1 MAEPAA
7 AAEPRAPSRG
17 LGVLLRGYAQGLV
30 WLGGLV
36 LAASWLRWPPDARGY
51 LAAAAGLAA
60 VAALRYGAVSL
71 SKFAYITMTV
81 VPVAALTLLRQPT
94 AALLAAAG
102 GTLLGDALRGK
113 QGFASAVNAGREVVT
128 AAAAAGVYAAVRAWT
143 GDASAEPLA
152 LTATPALAF
161 YFLAYFTFSRG
172 LFYFSLIA
180 RGKLTS
186 AEWMVILRYEFV
198 SSGLGAIAALVTTAA
213 FASAGEGFVWLLI
226 LVPLGVVGVLARALI
241 VEAIASEELR
251 KVVAMEAVIAAG
263 MPLDESLARI
273 EQLAARLV
281 EWTRLNIYIGAP
293 GSLALVYPPGGAD
306 DALRVEGLRDA
317 ALAQD
322 EPVVVADTRRD
333 ARADGVGSAVRSLV
347 LQPLRY
353 GRMTLG
359 VLEVAHHRPG
369 AYGPNEVRL
378 IERFGRQVALAL
390 QLDSLVRPMT
400 QSAAE
405 MEGQLRALGGRLSEL
420 RASGRG
426 VAGHA
431 GEIRSRIA
439 DQGGRTARGLEAT
452 EALAG
457 ATAAMVAD
465 ARDAAATSRGA
476 GTLATE
482 NRAAM
487 REALER
493 LVELRDFVDG
503 EARELASLARA
514 SGRISELVST
524 IFEIAEQTNLL
535 ALNAAIEASRAGEHG
550 RGFAVVAEE
559 VRKLAD
565 SSGHAAGQ
573 AAEMVD
579 SVRAQMDAALGR
591 MEQGAARV
599 ANVGDLSQTAL
610 ESVDR
615 IVTAAAGSAE
625 LTSRMAELAQEQ
637 QHRVAGLRD
646 ELAAVSRLAGENGEG
661 ATRVA
666 EAATE
671 QADTLAEIER
681 AASALGE
688 VSGRL
693 NSYIARFSAMT

>member
-1 MAEPAA
+1 MAEAA
-7 AAEPRAPSRG
+7 AAAPRASSRG
-17 LGVLLRGYAQGLV
+17 LALLLQGYARGLV
-30 WLGGLV
+30 WLGALV
-36 LAASWLRWPPDARGY
+36 LLASWLRWPPPARGY
-51 LAAAAGLAA
+51 AAAALGLVA
-60 VAALRYGAVSL
+60 VGALRYGAVSL

-102 GTLLGDALRGK
+102 GTLLGDLLRGK
-113 QGFASAVNAGREVVT
+113 QGFPSAVNAGREVVA

-143 GDASAEPLA
+143 GDASPDPLA
-152 LTATPALAF
+152 LTGVPALAF

-172 LFYFSLIA
+172 LFYFSLVA

-198 SSGLGAIAALVTTAA
+198 SAGLGAIAALVATAA
-213 FASAGEGFVWLLI
+213 LRFAGEGWVWLLI
-226 LVPLGVVGVLARALI
+226 LVPLAVVGVLARALI

-263 MPLDESLARI
+263 MPLNESLARI
-273 EQLAARLV
+273 EELAARLV
-281 EWTRLNIYIGAP
+281 EWTRLHIYAGAA
-293 GSLALVYPPGGAD
+293 GRLHSIYPPGVQGLAVD
-306 DALRVEGLRDA
+306 GLRDA

-322 EPVVVADTRRD
+322 DPVVVADARRD
-333 ARADGVGSAVRSLV
+333 PRAEGVASSVRSLV

-353 GRMTLG
+353 GRNTLG

-369 AYGPNEVRL
+369 AYGANEVRL

-405 MEGQLRALGGRLSEL
+405 MEGELRALGGRLSEL
-420 RASGRG
+420 RASGQG

-431 GEIRSRIA
+431 GEIRARIA
-439 DQGGRTARGLEAT
+439 DQGSRTARGLEAT

-476 GTLATE
+476 GTLAAE
-482 NRAAM
+482 NRASM

-514 SGRISELVST
+514 SGRISALVST
-524 IFEIAEQTNLL
+524 IHEIAEQTNLL

-565 SSGHAAGQ
+565 SSGRAAAQ

-591 MEQGAARV
+591 MEHGAARV
-599 ANVGDLSQTAL
+599 ANVGDLSQAAL
-610 ESVDR
+610 ASVDR

-637 QHRVAGLRD
+637 QERVAGLRD

-666 EAATE
+666 QAATE

-681 AASALGE
+681 AAAALGE
-688 VSGRL
+688 VSVRL
-693 NSYIARFSAMT
+693 NRYISRFSAMT

>member
-1 MAEPAA
+1 
-7 AAEPRAPSRG
+7 
-17 LGVLLRGYAQGLV
+17 
-30 WLGGLV
+30 
-36 LAASWLRWPPDARGY
+36 
-51 LAAAAGLAA
+51 
-60 VAALRYGAVSL
+60 
-71 SKFAYITMTV
+71 
-81 VPVAALTLLRQPT
+81 
-94 AALLAAAG
+94 
-102 GTLLGDALRGK
+102 
-113 QGFASAVNAGREVVT
+113 
-128 AAAAAGVYAAVRAWT
+128 VRA
-143 GDASAEPLA
+143 
-152 LTATPALAF
+152 
-161 YFLAYFTFSRG
+161 
-172 LFYFSLIA
+172 
-180 RGKLTS
+180 
-186 AEWMVILRYEFV
+186 
-198 SSGLGAIAALVTTAA
+198 
-213 FASAGEGFVWLLI
+213 
-226 LVPLGVVGVLARALI
+226 
-241 VEAIASEELR
+241 
-251 KVVAMEAVIAAG
+251 
-263 MPLDESLARI
+263 
-273 EQLAARLV
+273 
-281 EWTRLNIYIGAP
+281 
-293 GSLALVYPPGGAD
+293 
-306 DALRVEGLRDA
+306 
-317 ALAQD
+317 
-322 EPVVVADTRRD
+322 
-333 ARADGVGSAVRSLV
+333 LV

-353 GRMTLG
+353 GRATLG
-359 VLEVAHHRPG
+359 VLEIAHHRPG

-431 GEIRSRIA
+431 GEIRARIA

-503 EARELASLARA
+503 EARELASLAKA
-514 SGRISELVST
+514 SGRISQLVST
-524 IFEIAEQTNLL
+524 IHEIAEQTNLL

-610 ESVDR
+610 ESVDH

-681 AASALGE
+681 AAAALGE

-693 NSYIARFSAMT
+693 NSYIARFSAMA